1 MWKNRNIISITDI
14 SRLEFFELFSVA
26 FKMKKIVEEQGKC
39 DKAYGK
45 VLGNIFYEPSTRTS
59 CSFQVAMMRLGGDIV
74 NIQGSTS
81 SITKGESLNDTIM
94 TVASYTD
101 IVVLRHPIAGV
112 HSNFIKQYPDKIPI
126 INAGDGSHEHPT
138 QTMLDLFTI
147 YSKLKRVDN
156 ICITFVGDFK
166 YGRTVHSLCLA
177 LLKFYNISINFISP
191 EELRIPKKILE
202 KLNKIKIR
210 KEYNLSVREE
220 YNLSNEIL
228 EMTDVL
234 YVTRIQ
240 KERFP
245 DSESYERLKNSF
257 MITNDIMKSCS
268 DNMILMHPLPRINEI
283 AVEVDKDPRA
293 VYFEQMKNGMYIRMA
308 LLSMILDIM

>member
-74 NIQGSTS
+74 NIQGTNS
-81 SITKGESLNDTIM
+81 SVAKGESLNDTIM

-156 ICITFVGDFK
+156 ICITFVGDLK
-166 YGRTVHSLCLA
+166 HGRTVHSLCLA

-283 AVEVDKDPRA
+283 AVEVDNDPRA

>member
-14 SRLEFFELFSVA
+14 TRLEFFELFCVA

-74 NIQGSTS
+74 NIQGTNS
-81 SITKGESLNDTIM
+81 SVAKGESLNDTIM
-94 TVASYTD
+94 TLASYTD

-147 YSKLKRVDN
+147 YSKLKVLDN
-156 ICITFVGDFK
+156 ICITFVGDLK

-177 LLKFYNISINFISP
+177 FLQFYNIRINFVSSEI
-191 EELRIPKKILE
+191 LKIPKKILE
-202 KLNKIKIR
+202 KLNNKIKI
-210 KEYNLSVREE
+210 KEYNELSD
-220 YNLSNEIL
+220 EIL

-240 KERFP
+240 KERFS
-245 DSESYERLKNSF
+245 DLEFFEKFKESFR
-257 MITNDIMKSCS
+257 ITNDTMKSCS

>member
-14 SRLEFFELFSVA
+14 TRLEFFELFNVA
-26 FKMKKIVEEQGKC
+26 LKMKKIVEEQGKC

-126 INAGDGSHEHPT
+126 INAGDGSNEHPT

-147 YSKLKRVDN
+147 YSKFKVLDN
-156 ICITFVGDFK
+156 ICITFVGDLK

-177 LLKFYNISINFISP
+177 LLQFYNISINFVSSEI
-191 EELRIPKKILE
+191 LKIPKKIL
-202 KLNKIKIR
+202 KKINNKIKI
-210 KEYNLSVREE
+210 KEYNELSD
-220 YNLSNEIL
+220 EIL

-240 KERFP
+240 KERFTDLEFFEKFK
-245 DSESYERLKNSF
+245 DSFR
-257 MITNDIMKSCS
+257 ITNDTMKSCS
-268 DNMILMHPLPRINEI
+268 DNMILMHPLPRIREI

>member
-74 NIQGSTS
+74 NIQGTNS
-81 SITKGESLNDTIM
+81 SVAKGESLNDTIM

-112 HSNFIKQYPDKIPI
+112 HSKFIEQYPDKIPI

-156 ICITFVGDFK
+156 ICITFVGDLK
-166 YGRTVHSLCLA
+166 HGRTVHSLCLA

-283 AVEVDKDPRA
+283 AVEVDNDPRA

>member
-1 MWKNRNIISITDI
+1 
-14 SRLEFFELFSVA
+14 
-26 FKMKKIVEEQGKC
+26 
-39 DKAYGK
+39 
-45 VLGNIFYEPSTRTS
+45 
-59 CSFQVAMMRLGGDIV
+59 
-74 NIQGSTS
+74 
-81 SITKGESLNDTIM
+81 M

-112 HSNFIKQYPDKIPI
+112 HSKFIEQYPDNIPI

-156 ICITFVGDFK
+156 ICITFVGDLK

-191 EELRIPKKILE
+191 EELRIPNKILK

>member
-1 MWKNRNIISITDI
+1 
-14 SRLEFFELFSVA
+14 
-26 FKMKKIVEEQGKC
+26 MKKIVEEQGKC

-74 NIQGSTS
+74 NIQGTNS
-81 SITKGESLNDTIM
+81 SVAKGESLNDTIM

-112 HSNFIKQYPDKIPI
+112 HSKFIEQYPDKIPI

-156 ICITFVGDFK
+156 ICITFVGDLK

-191 EELRIPKKILE
+191 EELRIPNKILK

-283 AVEVDKDPRA
+283 AVEVDNDPRA

>member
-14 SRLEFFELFSVA
+14 SRLEFFELFSVS

-59 CSFQVAMMRLGGDIV
+59 CSFQVAMIRLGGDIV
-74 NIQGSTS
+74 NIQGTNS
-81 SITKGESLNDTIM
+81 SVAKGESLNDTIM

-147 YSKLKRVDN
+147 YSKLKVLDN
-156 ICITFVGDFK
+156 ICITFVGDLF
-166 YGRTVHSLCLA
+166 GCW
-177 LLKFYNISINFISP
+177 
-191 EELRIPKKILE
+191 PKI
-202 KLNKIKIR
+202 
-210 KEYNLSVREE
+210 
-220 YNLSNEIL
+220 
-228 EMTDVL
+228 
-234 YVTRIQ
+234 
-240 KERFP
+240 
-245 DSESYERLKNSF
+245 
-257 MITNDIMKSCS
+257 ITGVC
-268 DNMILMHPLPRINEI
+268 
-283 AVEVDKDPRA
+283 
-293 VYFEQMKNGMYIRMA
+293 
-308 LLSMILDIM
+308 